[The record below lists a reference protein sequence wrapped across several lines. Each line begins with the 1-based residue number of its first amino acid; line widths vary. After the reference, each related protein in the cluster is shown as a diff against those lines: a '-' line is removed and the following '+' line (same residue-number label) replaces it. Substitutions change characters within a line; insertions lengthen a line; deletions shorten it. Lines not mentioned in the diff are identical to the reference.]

1 MYKTKYLSQNQSI
14 ESTEGFEFI
23 FGKKD
28 IDLESFYKHLF
39 SLIRIP
45 V

>member
-28 IDLESFYKHLF
+28 IDLESFIFFDHNTF
-39 SLIRIP
+39 IDRI
-45 V
+45 